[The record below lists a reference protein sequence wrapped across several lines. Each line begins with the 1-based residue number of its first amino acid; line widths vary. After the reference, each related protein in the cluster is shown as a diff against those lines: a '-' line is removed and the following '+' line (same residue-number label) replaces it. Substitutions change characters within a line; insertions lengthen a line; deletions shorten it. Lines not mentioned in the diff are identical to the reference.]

1 MYWRCLLCPLY
12 PLLVKLHLSNFF
24 GKMTEALVISE
35 VLKFPLDDRTDTNF
49 IAPLRK
55 HFQISKSTLDSLK
68 SVFSVFRRKPSLGAP
83 QRNYQVTSG
92 YGYEHSSLM
101 II

>member
-49 IAPLRK
+49 ITSLRK

-83 QRNYQVTSG
+83 QRNYQVTSL
-92 YGYEHSSLM
+92 YGYEHSRLM